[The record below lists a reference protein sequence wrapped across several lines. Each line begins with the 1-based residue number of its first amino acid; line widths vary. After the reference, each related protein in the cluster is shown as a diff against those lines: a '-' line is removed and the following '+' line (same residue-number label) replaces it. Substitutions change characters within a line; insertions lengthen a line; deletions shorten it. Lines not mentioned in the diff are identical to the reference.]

1 LWEAFAVL
9 LASFP
14 DEPVPLSVDVLVV
27 DPLQAAATRLT
38 ERATA
43 AAIVVRV
50 VFIDGPLA
58 PWTSDC

>member
-1 LWEAFAVL
+1 
-9 LASFP
+9 
-14 DEPVPLSVDVLVV
+14 LSVDVLVA

-58 PWTSDC
+58 PWTPDC